1 MDKMHRSIE
10 YDLRIILESKSREFS
25 KFGKVANLSQDE
37 NTHEGKPSSQEN
49 RKEAWLGCAIGV
61 SIVFRGPSSG

>member
-37 NTHEGKPSSQEN
+37 NTREGKPSSQEN
-49 RKEAWLGCAIGV
+49 RK
-61 SIVFRGPSSG
+61 